1 MVVESRKKWSSSGRK
16 IKILVPNEFFLN
28 SLQSALFHFFIRQ
41 IFKKKSPKS
50 QGPEKKKK
58 YKGKNKDDL
67 QREKSNGP
75 NSTKNEPI
83 SIILIGKWSEAK
95 NNDFHA
101 IIFF

>member
-16 IKILVPNEFFLN
+16 IKILVPNELFLN

-41 IFKKKSPKS
+41 ILKKKTPKS

-95 NNDFHA
+95 NNNFYA